1 MLADRGREHLV
12 LVSGDGH
19 VVTAANAYPVALAV
33 GYSGARTGQAEA
45 EDRRRVNWAEMRSP
59 VRQHLL
65 KPAIFGL
72 SDGMMSLLGV
82 VLYLLGHQ
90 SLVFPAALSGAISS
104 ALSMAGGEWLSESDS
119 GLGASLV
126 MGAATGLGGVLPALP
141 FAFASGRMALGFM
154 VLISMGIGALVA
166 LMRTGRSRV
175 RAFTETAAVLATIF
189 LAVLLC
195 GLFLPGSA
203 A

>member
-1 MLADRGREHLV
+1 MK
-12 LVSGDGH
+12 S
-19 VVTAANAYPVALAV
+19 
-33 GYSGARTGQAEA
+33 
-45 EDRRRVNWAEMRSP
+45 
-59 VRQHLL
+59 HLL

-90 SLVFPAALSGAISS
+90 SLIFPAAVSGAISS

-119 GLGASLV
+119 GFGSSCV

-141 FAFASGRMALGFM
+141 FAVSSGRLALGCM
-154 VLISMGIGALVA
+154 VVICLGIGALVA
-166 LMRTGRSRV
+166 LMRTGRSRA
-175 RAFTETAAVLATIF
+175 RAFVETAVVLAAIF